1 MEGWQRAVAEEESRA
16 KEEVSRMK
24 AEAERAREMAR
35 EDIKKLRE
43 EEDRIIGRKFE
54 WKGKTG
60 EVGRVIVLVR
70 EEVEGLREEREVL
83 ELELK
88 KLWKIKKCKEGEMF
102 LKALLE
108 EKESREREDV
118 EGRRKVKEAKS
129 CWRRT

>member
-1 MEGWQRAVAEEESRA
+1 M
-16 KEEVSRMK
+16 
-24 AEAERAREMAR
+24 
-35 EDIKKLRE
+35 
-43 EEDRIIGRKFE
+43 IIGEKFE
-54 WKGKTG
+54 WEGKRG
-60 EVGRVIVLVR
+60 KVRSVIVLEM

-108 EKESREREDV
+108 EKESRERKDV
-118 EGRRKVKEAKS
+118 EGRRKMKEAKS

>member
-1 MEGWQRAVAEEESRA
+1 MR
-16 KEEVSRMK
+16 
-24 AEAERAREMAR
+24 AEAERVREIDK

-43 EEDRIIGRKFE
+43 ERDMIIGEKFE
-54 WKGKTG
+54 WEGKRG
-60 EVGRVIVLVR
+60 EVGRVVVVER

-108 EKESREREDV
+108 EKESRERKDV
-118 EGRRKVKEAKS
+118 EGRRKMKETKS